1 MKTYT
6 ILCATL
12 TIALAPLAARGAEDA
27 ASKPASPP
35 TTITVDYV
43 NADVADVLRALAA
56 QSGISIALNPS
67 VKGQVTLHLRN
78 KSVDEALGI
87 VTNLAGLQA
96 KKVNGTYVIAPH
108 NEMRQT
114 LDRLGISRVVN
125 LEHLSAQAAADLA
138 QNAFSDLTARP
149 QGKAVLLTGAPD
161 DVDGAEKMLRQN
173 DLAAPDNRRVSERIP
188 LGNRSA
194 AQIAPA
200 LAKMVPGVNVEPAG
214 NAIIV
219 SGTRSDVE
227 AARAAASMLDVA
239 QNTDFVTKV
248 YRIKYSTADQLAQ
261 MVQQAYPDVQVIA
274 GPESAAPA
282 VPQFRP
288 LSGQFVGG
296 IGIGSQTTNS
306 VGPYGT
312 NGVPGQP
319 NTQNGQINKNALSLI
334 LKGPSAS
341 VQDALNLL
349 DVEDQ
354 APRQVMV
361 EAKVVDTSPEE
372 LRNLGVEWQWNQF
385 LFVERPQLS
394 GNVVP
399 QTPLPVGP
407 AGMGTFGRIQFT
419 PSATLNAL
427 ITNKKAKLL
436 ASPQIAVLNDQDASI
451 FIGDTLRF
459 QTLAQSSATAGN
471 QFTVVEVPVGIILL
485 VHPRINDDGN
495 ITLRVHPVVSTV
507 SAISN
512 GLPQT
517 SAREAETI
525 VRVKDGD
532 TIVIGGLIRD
542 DDVKAMS
549 KIPFLGDLPI
559 LGYLF
564 KNEYRDHR
572 RSEVMVFLTIKILPH

>member
-1 MKTYT
+1 MKT
-6 ILCATL
+6 ATL
-12 TIALAPLAARGAEDA
+12 FCGALVLALAPIAARAGDNA
-27 ASKPASPP
+27 APKPPRPAS
-35 TTITVDYV
+35 ITVDYV
-43 NADVADVLRALAA
+43 NADVADVIRALAA
-56 QSGISIALNPS
+56 QSGINIALNPN
-67 VKGQVTLHLRN
+67 VKGQVTLHLRQ
-78 KSVDEALGI
+78 KTVDEALAL
-87 VTNLAGLQA
+87 VTSLAGLQA
-96 KKVNGTYVIAPH
+96 KKVNDTYVIAPRG
-108 NEMRQT
+108 EMRQM
-114 LDRLGISRVVN
+114 LDRFGISRSVTV
-125 LEHLSAQAAADLA
+125 EHIGAQAAADLA
-138 QNAFSDLTARP
+138 QNAFSDVTAHP

-161 DVDGAEKMLRQN
+161 DVDAAEKFIRQN
-173 DLAAPDNRRVSERIP
+173 DLDTPDHRRVSERIALQHRP
-188 LGNRSA
+188 G
-194 AQIAPA
+194 AQIAPT
-200 LAKMVPGVNVEPAG
+200 LAKMVPGVTVEAAG
-214 NAIIV
+214 NAVIV

-227 AARAAASMLDVA
+227 AAKASASMLDVE
-239 QNTDFVTKV
+239 QNADFVTKV
-248 YRIKYSTADQLAQ
+248 YRIKFCAADQLAQ
-261 MVQQAYPDVQVIA
+261 MVQQAFPDVQVIA

-296 IGIGSQTTNS
+296 IGIGSQTNS
-306 VGPYGT
+306 LTPNGT
-312 NGVPGQP
+312 NGLPGQP
-319 NTQNGQINKNALSLI
+319 GTQNGQISKNALSLV
-334 LKGPSAS
+334 LKGPAAS
-341 VQDALNLL
+341 VQDAMRLL
-349 DVEDQ
+349 DAEDQ

-361 EAKVVDTSPEE
+361 EAKVVDTSPED

-394 GNVVP
+394 TNVVP
-399 QTPLPVGP
+399 GSPLPVGP
-407 AGMGTFGRIQFT
+407 AGFGTFGRVQFT
-419 PSATLNAL
+419 PGATLNAL

-485 VHPRINDDGN
+485 VHPRVNDDGN

-572 RSEVMVFLTIKILPH
+572 RSEVMVFLTIKILPQ